1 MGAQQTGPVM
11 DDLISEFLTETAE
24 SLDVIDA
31 ELVRFENNPDDR
43 AILDNIFRLLH
54 TVKGTCGFLGLPR
67 LEAVAHAGETLLGKF
82 RDGELEVSPP
92 MVTLVL
98 ESIDQ
103 IKVLLDTLE
112 QTGAEAEGDDA
123 DLIKRLEDAAMGK
136 GVAAAPAETAE
147 PETPENWDSD
157 LGRELRPGEVSLADL
172 EAAFHETEVEGAEDA
187 VAEEPQ
193 EHLGVGD
200 FDPELGR
207 ELRPGEVSAAELEAA
222 FASAEADP
230 GMDASAPGM
239 DASAPGEEASAAG
252 DSPDIITADM
262 SKEEALQTAVAE
274 LSGGDAGGMGGEG
287 GPRVQ
292 QTVRVGVDVLE
303 ALMTTVSELVL
314 TRNQL
319 MQTVRNIEDDE
330 IKGPLQRLSAVTGEL
345 QDGVMKTRMQPIGDA
360 WRKLPRI
367 IHDVSTDL
375 GKKIE
380 LVMDGNETELDRQVL
395 ELIKD
400 PLTHM
405 VRNSADH
412 GLETPENRV
421 KAGKPEKGTIKL
433 SAYHE
438 GGHIIISIAD
448 DGQGLN
454 TAKIGEKALEKGLT
468 THEELARMTEAHVH
482 RFIFAAGF
490 STAAKVTN
498 LSGRGVGM
506 DVVRTN
512 IEQIGGV
519 VDVASKAGQGTH
531 FTIKIPLTLAIVSAL
546 IVGCDEQ
553 RFAIPQLSVRELV
566 RVGAG
571 SEHTVESLNGARV
584 MRLRDRL
591 MPLVD
596 LHEVLQ
602 VGSSTIDNDTDAGF
616 VVVLDAG
623 GRNVGVIVDNVLDT
637 EEIVVKP
644 LSDSLRGVAA
654 YSGATILGDGSVIM
668 ILDPNGLAGEIVSAM
683 DEDSHEMAA
692 ATVSD
697 MQQTQRLLLVR
708 AGGEEPK
715 AVPLA
720 LVTRLEEFDPDK
732 IEIANDQAVVQY
744 RGRLMPIVPL
754 GSGIQTVEGQRQ
766 PVLVFSEDHTAI
778 GLAVDEIVDVVE
790 ERVDLQMRAENP
802 GVVGSAIIK
811 GKATDVVDIA
821 WHLEQARTGSVQRKT
836 TTTRRRVLLVDADA
850 FARRMVAPL
859 LAAAGYDV
867 TPTGGMHEVRAIAD
881 TGEQFDA
888 LVGDPA
894 ALERIRGEG
903 FWVNA
908 PALAVTDWPED
919 SSAEGLTA
927 VLPRSDR
934 GALIAAL
941 DEVAQEEKVA

>member
-1 MGAQQTGPVM
+1 M

-31 ELVRFENNPDDR
+31 ELVRFENNPEDR

-82 RDGELEVSPP
+82 RDGELKVSPP

-98 ESIDQ
+98 QAIDQ
-103 IKVLLDTLE
+103 IKLLLE
-112 QTGAEAEGDDA
+112 SLEATGAEPAGEDSE
-123 DLIKRLEDAAMGK
+123 LIASLEDAAMGNLDE
-136 GVAAAPAETAE
+136 AAAEQPAEPA
-147 PETPENWDSD
+147 TPENWDAD

-172 EAAFHETEVEGAEDA
+172 EAAFNSADVDPAMDPGAGA
-187 VAEEPQ
+187 AAAPAEEVQ
-193 EHLGVGD
+193 HLGVGD

-222 FASAEADP
+222 FNSVEPEPAF
-230 GMDASAPGM
+230 APP
-239 DASAPGEEASAAG
+239 APS
-252 DSPDIITADM
+252 SLITADM
-262 SKEEALQTAVAE
+262 SKEEALHTAMAE
-274 LSGGDAGGMGGEG
+274 LKGGDDHGFGEG

-292 QTVRVGVDVLE
+292 QTVRVTVDVLE

-319 MQTVRNIEDDE
+319 MQTVRGMEDE
-330 IKGPLQRLSAVTGEL
+330 ELKGPLQRLSAVTGEL

-367 IHDVSTDL
+367 IRDVSTDL

-380 LVMDGNETELDRQVL
+380 LVMEGQDTELDRQVL

-412 GLETPENRV
+412 GLETPAERV
-421 KAGKPEKGTIKL
+421 AAGKPEKGRIKL
-433 SAYHE
+433 AAYHE
-438 GGHIIISIAD
+438 GGHIIISISD
-448 DGQGLN
+448 DGKGLD
-454 TAKIGEKALEKGLT
+454 TQRIGEKALEKGLT
-468 THEELARMTEAHVH
+468 THEELERMTDAQIH
-482 RFIFAAGF
+482 RFIFAPGF

-519 VDVASKAGQGTH
+519 IDVSSGAGRGSH
-531 FTIKIPLTLAIVSAL
+531 FSIKIPLTLAIVSAL

-553 RFAIPQLSVRELV
+553 RFAIPQLAVRELV

-571 SEHTVESLNGARV
+571 SEHTVEKLHGARV

-591 MPLVD
+591 MPIVD
-596 LHEVLQ
+596 LHDVLG
-602 VGSSTIDNDTDAGF
+602 VGQAFDGGEEESAF

-623 GRNVGVIVDNVLDT
+623 GRNVGLVVDNVLDT

-644 LSDSLRGVAA
+644 LSDALRNVSA

-668 ILDPNGLAGEIVSAM
+668 ILDPNGMAGEIVSAM
-683 DEDSHEMAA
+683 EDDANYDLST
-692 ATVSD
+692 ATVTELA
-697 MQQTQRLLLVR
+697 QQGQRLLLVR
-708 AGGEEPK
+708 AGGSEPK

-720 LVTRLEEFDPDK
+720 LVTRLEEFDPAT
-732 IEIANDQAVVQY
+732 IETTNGRQVVQY

-754 GSGIQTVEGQRQ
+754 GSEIRCAEGQRQ
-766 PVLVFSEDHTAI
+766 PVLVFAENHTAI
-778 GLAVDEIVDVVE
+778 GLAVDQIVDVVE
-790 ERVDLQMRAENP
+790 ERVDMQMSSDKQ
-802 GVVGSAIIK
+802 GVIGSAIIK

-821 WHLEQARTGSVQRKT
+821 WYLDQSRAGEIQRRTSSR
-836 TTTRRRVLLVDADA
+836 RRRVLLVDADA
-850 FARRMVAPL
+850 FARRMIAPL

-867 TPTGGMHEVRAIAD
+867 TPTGGMHEVQAIAEA
-881 TGEQFDA
+881 GEKFDA

-894 ALERIRGEG
+894 ALDRIRKEG
-903 FWVNA
+903 LWA
-908 PALAVTDWPED
+908 DLPALAVTDWPD
-919 SSAEGLTA
+919 DTPAEGLTV

-941 DEVAQEEKVA
+941 DEVSQEEKVA

>member
-1 MGAQQTGPVM
+1 M

-24 SLDVIDA
+24 SLDVIDS
-31 ELVRFENNPDDR
+31 ELVRFENNPEDR

-82 RDGELEVSPP
+82 RDGELQVSPP

-103 IKVLLDTLE
+103 IKVLLESLE
-112 QTGAEAEGDDA
+112 ATGSEPAGDDA
-123 DLIKRLEDAAMGK
+123 ALITRLENAAMGK
-136 GVAAAPAETAE
+136 LADAGEASAPAE
-147 PETPENWDSD
+147 PEVPDDYDQD

-172 EAAFHETEVEGAEDA
+172 EAAFQDTESDVPVDNPAEA
-187 VAEEPQ
+187 VAAGNE
-193 EHLGVGD
+193 EHLKTGD
-200 FDPELGR
+200 FDPDLGR

-222 FASAEADP
+222 FAAAEPDP
-230 GMDASAPGM
+230 GM
-239 DASAPGEEASAAG
+239 EAG
-252 DSPDIITADM
+252 TADLITKDM
-262 SKEEALQTAVAE
+262 STEEALATAMAE
-274 LSGGDAGGMGGEG
+274 LKGGGEVAAGEG

-319 MQTVRNIEDDE
+319 MQTVRGLEDDDL
-330 IKGPLQRLSAVTGEL
+330 KGPLQRLSAVTGEL
-345 QDGVMKTRMQPIGDA
+345 QDGVMKTRMQPIGDS

-367 IHDVSTDL
+367 IRDVSTEL

-380 LVMDGNETELDRQVL
+380 LVMEGQDTELDRQVL

-412 GLETPENRV
+412 GLEMPEDRV
-421 KAGKPEKGTIKL
+421 KEGKSEKGTIKL

-438 GGHIIISIAD
+438 GGHIIIAIAD
-448 DGQGLN
+448 DGKGLD
-454 TAKIGEKALEKGLT
+454 TKRIGDKALEKGLT
-468 THEELARMTEAHVH
+468 THEELSQMTEAQIH
-482 RFIFAAGF
+482 RFIFAPGF

-519 VDVASKAGQGTH
+519 VDVSSATGKGSN

-546 IVGCDEQ
+546 IVGCKEQ
-553 RFAIPQLSVRELV
+553 RFAIPQLAVRELV
-566 RVGAG
+566 RVGMG
-571 SEHTVESLNGARV
+571 SDHTVEKLNGASV

-591 MPLVD
+591 MPIVD
-596 LHEVLQ
+596 LQGVLGLDSGEVAE
-602 VGSSTIDNDTDAGF
+602 GEAGF

-623 GRNVGVIVDNVLDT
+623 GRNVGVVVDNVLDT

-644 LSDSLRGVAA
+644 LSESLRGVSA

-668 ILDPNGLAGEIVSAM
+668 ILDPNGLAGDVVSAM
-683 DEDSHEMAA
+683 EEESSAEAL
-692 ATVSD
+692 ATANSD
-697 MQQTQRLLLVR
+697 MVQTQRLLLVR

-715 AVPLA
+715 AVPLS
-720 LVTRLEEFDPDK
+720 LVTRLEEFDPET
-732 IEIANDQAVVQY
+732 IEHTNGHNVVQY

-754 GSGIQTVEGQRQ
+754 GDQIQCTEGQRQ
-766 PVLVFSEDHTAI
+766 PVLVFAENHTSI

-790 ERVDLQMRAENP
+790 ERVDMQMGSERE
-802 GVVGSAIIK
+802 GVIGSGIIK

-821 WHLEQARTGSVQRKT
+821 WYLDQSRAGDIQRRTSKR
-836 TTTRRRVLLVDADA
+836 RRRVLLVDADA
-850 FARRMVAPL
+850 FARRMIAPL

-867 TPTGGMHEVRAIAD
+867 TPTGGMHEVHSIA
-881 TGEQFDA
+881 EAEEHFDV

-894 ALERIRGEG
+894 ALARIQAAGM
-903 FWVNA
+903 WSDLPTV
-908 PALAVTDWPED
+908 AVTDWPED
-919 SSAEGLTA
+919 GSGEGLTA

-934 GALIAAL
+934 SALIATL
-941 DEVAQEEKVA
+941 DQVSHQENAA

>member
-1 MGAQQTGPVM
+1 M
-11 DDLISEFLTETAE
+11 DDLISEFLTETGE

-31 ELVRFENNPDDR
+31 ELVRFENNPEDR

-82 RDGELEVSPP
+82 RDGDLAVSPP

-103 IKVLLDTLE
+103 IKVILRNIE
-112 QTGAEAEGDDA
+112 ETGNEPAGEDGE
-123 DLIKRLEDAAMGK
+123 LIGRLEDASQGRVVEA
-136 GVAAAPAETAE
+136 VEPAAPVEAV
-147 PETPENWDSD
+147 PEGWDAD

-172 EAAFHETEVEGAEDA
+172 EAAFLNTDAEVD
-187 VAEEPQ
+187 VPQLAEEPAP

-207 ELRPGEVSAAELEAA
+207 ELRPGEVSVAELEAA
-222 FASAEADP
+222 FNSAEPEA
-230 GMDASAPGM
+230 GMAP
-239 DASAPGEEASAAG
+239 AT
-252 DSPDIITADM
+252 ITPDM
-262 SKEEALQTAVAE
+262 STTEALQTAVAE
-274 LSGGDAGGMGGEG
+274 LKGADDHILGGDGA
-287 GPRVQ
+287 PRMQ
-292 QTVRVGVDVLE
+292 QTVRVGVDVLD

-319 MQTVRNIEDDE
+319 MQTIRGLEDEDL
-330 IKGPLQRLSAVTGEL
+330 KVPLQRLSAVTGEL

-367 IHDVSTDL
+367 IRDVSTDL

-380 LVMDGNETELDRQVL
+380 LVMDGSDTELDRQVL

-412 GLETPENRV
+412 GLEMPADRI
-421 KAGKPEKGTIKL
+421 KAGKSEKGTITLK
-433 SAYHE
+433 AFHE

-448 DGQGLN
+448 DGMGLN
-454 TAKIGEKALEKGLT
+454 TARIGEKALEKGLT
-468 THEELARMTEAHVH
+468 THEELAAMTEQQIH
-482 RFIFAAGF
+482 RFIFAPGF

-506 DVVRTN
+506 DVVRNN

-519 VDVASKAGQGTH
+519 VDVTSTTGKGSH
-531 FTIKIPLTLAIVSAL
+531 FKIKIPLTLAIVSAL
-546 IVGCDEQ
+546 IIGSHKQ
-553 RFAIPQLSVRELV
+553 RFAIPQLAVRELV

-571 SEHTVESLNGARV
+571 SEHAIESLSGARV

-596 LHEVLQ
+596 LQEVLGVSQ
-602 VGSSTIDNDTDAGF
+602 AAGDAKAEGKVDTGF

-623 GRNVGVIVDNVLDT
+623 GRNVGLIVDNVLDT

-644 LSDSLRGVAA
+644 LSDSLRSVGA
-654 YSGATILGDGSVIM
+654 YSGATILGDGTVIM
-668 ILDPNGLAGEIVSAM
+668 ILDPNGLAGEIVSSM
-683 DEDSHEMAA
+683 EDEAHYDASAA
-692 ATVSD
+692 AAAET
-697 MQQTQRLLLVR
+697 QNTQRLLLVR
-708 AGGEEPK
+708 AGGAEPK

-720 LVTRLEEFDPDK
+720 LVTRLEEFQPDA
-732 IEIANDQAVVQY
+732 IETTNGRLVVQY

-754 GSGIQTVEGQRQ
+754 GGQIGGTQGQRQ
-766 PVLVFSEDHTAI
+766 PVLVFSEGHGAI
-778 GLAVDEIVDVVE
+778 GLAVDQIVDVVE
-790 ERVDLQMRAENP
+790 ERVDLQMRSDKP
-802 GVVGSAIIK
+802 GIIGSAIIK

-821 WHLEQARTGSVQRKT
+821 WHLEQAQAGNIQRRSSKR
-836 TTTRRRVLLVDADA
+836 RRRVLLVDADA
-850 FARRMVAPL
+850 FARRMIAPL

-867 TPTGGMHEVRAIAD
+867 TPTGGMHEVLAIAEA
-881 TGEQFDA
+881 GEQFDA

-894 ALERIRGEG
+894 ALEKIRAQGM
-903 FWVNA
+903 WANL

-919 SSAEGLTA
+919 TNAEGLTM

-941 DEVAQEEKVA
+941 DEASHEEKVA

>member
-1 MGAQQTGPVM
+1 M
-11 DDLISEFLTETAE
+11 DDLISEFLTETGE

-31 ELVRFENNPDDR
+31 ELVRFENNPEDR

-82 RDGELEVSPP
+82 RDGELSVTPP

-98 ESIDQ
+98 QSIDQ
-103 IKVLLDTLE
+103 IKVVLE
-112 QTGAEAEGDDA
+112 ALEATGAEPPGNDAE
-123 DLIKRLEDAAMGK
+123 LIKSLEDASMGK
-136 GVAAAPAETAE
+136 LVEAAPAET
-147 PETPENWDSD
+147 PEQPDGWDRD

-172 EAAFHETEVEGAEDA
+172 EAAFNSTETDGAEEA
-187 VAEEPQ
+187 AEPVEQ
-193 EHLGVGD
+193 LGIGD
-200 FDPELGR
+200 FDPDLGR
-207 ELRPGEVSAAELEAA
+207 ELRPGEVSAAALEEA
-222 FASAEADP
+222 FASAEADADV
-230 GMDASAPGM
+230 GAIASAGGG
-239 DASAPGEEASAAG
+239 A
-252 DSPDIITADM
+252 PDIIRPDM
-262 SKEEALQTAVAE
+262 STEEALQTAVAE
-274 LSGGDAGGMGGEG
+274 LKSGDDSGAPADGAL
-287 GPRVQ
+287 RVIP
-292 QTVRVGVDVLE
+292 TVRVGVDVLE

-319 MQTVRNIEDDE
+319 MQTMRGVEDE
-330 IKGPLQRLSAVTGEL
+330 ELKGPLQRLSAVTGEL

-367 IHDVSTDL
+367 IRDVSTDL

-380 LVMDGNETELDRQVL
+380 LVMEGNETELDRQVL

-412 GLETPENRV
+412 GLEVPADRI
-421 KAGKPEKGTIKL
+421 KAGKPEKGIIKL
-433 SAYHE
+433 SAFHE
-438 GGHIIISIAD
+438 GGHIIIAISD
-448 DGQGLN
+448 DGAGLN
-454 TAKIGEKALEKGLT
+454 TEKIGEKVLEKGLT
-468 THEELARMTEAHVH
+468 THEELAQMTDGQIH

-519 VDVASKAGQGTH
+519 VDVSSTRGRGTA

-546 IVGCDEQ
+546 IVGCEDQ
-553 RFAIPQLSVRELV
+553 RFAIPQLAVRELV

-571 SEHTVESLNGARV
+571 SDHAIESLNGARV

-596 LHEVLQ
+596 LGEVLG
-602 VGSSTIDNDTDAGF
+602 VNDTDDSDDSGF

-644 LSDSLRGVAA
+644 LSESLRNVAA

-683 DEDSHEMAA
+683 DDEDVSEGVAA
-692 ATVSD
+692 AVSE
-697 MQQTQRLLLVR
+697 MQQQVQRLLLVR

-720 LVTRLEEFDPDK
+720 LVTRLEEFDPTT
-732 IEIANDQAVVQY
+732 IENTNGRQVVQY
-744 RGRLMPIVPL
+744 RGRLMPLVPL
-754 GSGIQTVEGQRQ
+754 GHEISCAEGQRQ
-766 PVLVFSEDHTAI
+766 PVMVFAEDHTAI
-778 GLAVDEIVDVVE
+778 GLAVDRIVDVVE
-790 ERVDLQMRAENP
+790 E
-802 GVVGSAIIK
+802 
-811 GKATDVVDIA
+811 
-821 WHLEQARTGSVQRKT
+821 
-836 TTTRRRVLLVDADA
+836 
-850 FARRMVAPL
+850 
-859 LAAAGYDV
+859 
-867 TPTGGMHEVRAIAD
+867 
-881 TGEQFDA
+881 
-888 LVGDPA
+888 
-894 ALERIRGEG
+894 
-903 FWVNA
+903 
-908 PALAVTDWPED
+908 
-919 SSAEGLTA
+919 
-927 VLPRSDR
+927 
-934 GALIAAL
+934 
-941 DEVAQEEKVA
+941 

>member
-1 MGAQQTGPVM
+1 M

-31 ELVRFENNPDDR
+31 ELVRFENNPEDR

-82 RDGELEVSPP
+82 RDGELAVSPP

-98 ESIDQ
+98 EAIDQ
-103 IKVLLDTLE
+103 IKVLLEALE
-112 QTGAEAEGDDA
+112 ETGAEPAGEDTA
-123 DLIKRLEDAAMGK
+123 LIAKLEDAAMGK
-136 GVAAAPAETAE
+136 LDDSAAETPAAEPAE
-147 PETPENWDSD
+147 PENPEGWDQD

-172 EAAFHETEVEGAEDA
+172 EAAFQNAEVDPANDPG
-187 VAEEPQ
+187 EPAAANADND
-193 EHLGVGD
+193 EFLGVGD

-222 FASAEADP
+222 FQNADVDP
-230 GMDASAPGM
+230 GSAPAEP
-239 DASAPGEEASAAG
+239 ASL
-252 DSPDIITADM
+252 ITEDM
-262 SKEEALQTAVAE
+262 SQEEALQTAMAE
-274 LSGGDAGGMGGEG
+274 LKGGDHAAGEG

-292 QTVRVGVDVLE
+292 QTVRVTVDVLE
-303 ALMTTVSELVL
+303 GLMTTVSELVL

-319 MQTVRNIEDDE
+319 IQTIRGMEDE
-330 IKGPLQRLSAVTGEL
+330 ELKGPLQRLSAVTGEL

-367 IHDVSTDL
+367 IRDVSTDL

-380 LVMDGNETELDRQVL
+380 LVMEGQDTELDRQVL

-412 GLETPENRV
+412 GLETPEERA

-438 GGHIIISIAD
+438 GGHIIIAIAD
-448 DGQGLN
+448 DGKGLD
-454 TAKIGEKALEKGLT
+454 TTRIGEKALEKGLT
-468 THEELARMTEAHVH
+468 THEELERMTEAQIH

-519 VDVASKAGQGTH
+519 VDVASTAGRGSH
-531 FTIKIPLTLAIVSAL
+531 FSIKIPLTLAIVSAL
-546 IVGCDEQ
+546 IVGCDEE
-553 RFAIPQLSVRELV
+553 RFAIPQLAVRELV

-571 SEHTVESLNGARV
+571 SEHTVEKLHGARV

-591 MPLVD
+591 MPIVD
-596 LHEVLQ
+596 LHDVLG
-602 VGSSTIDNDTDAGF
+602 VGEAHGGAGDDEAAF

-623 GRNVGVIVDNVLDT
+623 GRNVGLVVDNVLDT

-644 LSDSLRGVAA
+644 LSDSLRNVSA

-683 DEDSHEMAA
+683 EEDAA
-692 ATVSD
+692 YD
-697 MQQTQRLLLVR
+697 MSSASVTEIDQQTQRLLLVR

-720 LVTRLEEFDPDK
+720 LVTRLEEFDPDT
-732 IEIANDQAVVQY
+732 IEATNDRQVVQY

-754 GSGIQTVEGQRQ
+754 GSQINCTEGQRL
-766 PVLVFSEDHTAI
+766 PVLVFAENHTAI
-778 GLAVDEIVDVVE
+778 GLAVDQIVDVVE
-790 ERVDLQMRAENP
+790 ERVDMQMSSDKQ
-802 GVVGSAIIK
+802 GVIGSAIIK

-821 WHLEQARTGSVQRKT
+821 WYLDQSRAADIQRRSAS
-836 TTTRRRVLLVDADA
+836 RRRKVLLVDADA
-850 FARRMVAPL
+850 FARRMIAPL

-867 TPTGGMHEVRAIAD
+867 TPAGGMHEIKTIAEA
-881 TGEQFDA
+881 GEVFDA
-888 LVGDPA
+888 LVGDPG
-894 ALERIRGEG
+894 ALDRIRKDGL
-903 FWVNA
+903 WSDL
-908 PALAVTDWPED
+908 PALAVTDWPD
-919 SSAEGLTA
+919 DTPADGLTV

-941 DEVAQEEKVA
+941 DEVSQEEKVA

>member
-1 MGAQQTGPVM
+1 M
-11 DDLISEFLTETAE
+11 DDLISEFLTETGE
-24 SLDVIDA
+24 SLDVIDS
-31 ELVRFENNPDDR
+31 ELVRFENNPEDR

-54 TVKGTCGFLGLPR
+54 TIKGTCGFLGLPR

-82 RDGELEVSPP
+82 RDGELSVSPP

-98 ESIDQ
+98 QAIDQ
-103 IKVLLDTLE
+103 IKVVLE
-112 QTGAEAEGDDA
+112 SLEHSGVEPAGDDA
-123 DLIKRLEDAAMGK
+123 ELIGRLEDAAMGRLPEQ
-136 GVAAAPAETAE
+136 VAEEAPKV
-147 PETPENWDSD
+147 PDNWDAD

-172 EAAFHETEVEGAEDA
+172 EAAFHSAVPEVE
-187 VAEEPQ
+187 VAPTVAPVAPAAAPN
-193 EHLGVGD
+193 LISKD
-200 FDPELGR
+200 MSR
-207 ELRPGEVSAAELEAA
+207 EKALATAMAELKG
-222 FASAEADP
+222 ADDHV
-230 GMDASAPGM
+230 M
-239 DASAPGEEASAAG
+239 
-252 DSPDIITADM
+252 
-262 SKEEALQTAVAE
+262 
-274 LSGGDAGGMGGEG
+274 GEG
-287 GPRVQ
+287 GVKVQ

-319 MQTVRNIEDDE
+319 MQTIRGLEDDDL
-330 IKGPLQRLSAVTGEL
+330 KGPLQRLSAVTGEL

-367 IHDVSTDL
+367 IRDVSTDL

-380 LVMDGNETELDRQVL
+380 LQMDGNDTELDRQVL

-412 GLETPENRV
+412 GLELPADRV
-421 KAGKPEKGTIKL
+421 KAGKSEKGTIKL

-438 GGHIIISIAD
+438 GGHIIIAISD
-448 DGQGLN
+448 DGMGLN
-454 TAKIGEKALEKGLT
+454 TKRIGEKALEKGLT
-468 THEELARMTEAHVH
+468 THDELERMTEQQIH
-482 RFIFAAGF
+482 RFIFAPGF
-490 STAAKVTN
+490 STAEKVTN

-519 VDVASKAGQGTH
+519 IDVTSTAGKGSH
-531 FTIKIPLTLAIVSAL
+531 FSIKIPLTLAIVSAL

-553 RFAIPQLSVRELV
+553 RFAIPQLAVRELV

-571 SEHTVESLNGARV
+571 SDHTVENLNGARV

-596 LHEVLQ
+596 LHDVLG
-602 VGSSTIDNDTDAGF
+602 VGEAYSGNPDETGF

-623 GRNVGVIVDNVLDT
+623 GRNVGLVVDNVLDT

-644 LSDSLRGVAA
+644 LSDSLRGVHA

-668 ILDPNGLAGEIVSAM
+668 ILDPNGLAGEIVTAM
-683 DEDSHEMAA
+683 DEEASIEAGASKGTEMAN
-692 ATVSD
+692 
-697 MQQTQRLLLVR
+697 TQRLLLVR
-708 AGGEEPK
+708 AGGAEPK

-720 LVTRLEEFDPDK
+720 LVTRLEEFNQDA
-732 IEIANDQAVVQY
+732 IESTNGRLVVQY
-744 RGRLMPIVPL
+744 RGRLMPIVPI
-754 GSGIQTVEGQRQ
+754 GSEIRTAEGQRQ
-766 PVLVFSEDHTAI
+766 PVLVFAENHTSI

-790 ERVDLQMRAENP
+790 ERVDLQMSSDKP
-802 GVVGSAIIK
+802 GVIGSAIIK

-821 WHLEQARTGSVQRKT
+821 WYLDQSRAGNIQRRTSN
-836 TTTRRRVLLVDADA
+836 RRRRILLVDADA
-850 FARRMVAPL
+850 FARRMIAPL

-867 TPTGGMHEVRAIAD
+867 TPTGGMHEVYAIAEA
-881 TGEQFDA
+881 GEKFDA
-888 LVGDPA
+888 MVGDPS
-894 ALERIRGEG
+894 ALSRIRQEG
-903 FWVNA
+903 LWPNL
-908 PALAVTDWPED
+908 PTLAVTDWPED
-919 SSAEGLTA
+919 TQAEGLTA

-941 DEVAQEEKVA
+941 DSVSQEEKVA

>member
-1 MGAQQTGPVM
+1 M
-11 DDLISEFLTETAE
+11 DDLISEFLTETGE

-31 ELVRFENNPDDR
+31 ELVRFENNPEDR

-82 RDGELEVSPP
+82 RDGDLAVTPP

-98 ESIDQ
+98 QSIDQ
-103 IKVLLDTLE
+103 IKLILRNIE
-112 QTGAEAEGDDA
+112 ETGHEPAGEDKE
-123 DLIKRLEDAAMGK
+123 LIGRLEDASQGRT
-136 GVAAAPAETAE
+136 AAPVAPAAPVEIV
-147 PETPENWDSD
+147 PEGWDAD

-172 EAAFHETEVEGAEDA
+172 EAAFRDTPTEGVDA
-187 VAEEPQ
+187 GPPEVAPV
-193 EHLGVGD
+193 EHLEPGD

-207 ELRPGEVSAAELEAA
+207 ELRPGEVSVAELEAA
-222 FASAEADP
+222 FNAAEPEPGMAPSAPVGIITPDMSQAEA
-230 GMDASAPGM
+230 
-239 DASAPGEEASAAG
+239 
-252 DSPDIITADM
+252 
-262 SKEEALQTAVAE
+262 LHTAVAE
-274 LSGGDAGGMGGEG
+274 LKGSGDDHPAAGDG
-287 GPRVQ
+287 GPRMQ
-292 QTVRVGVDVLE
+292 QTVRVGVEVLD

-319 MQTVRNIEDDE
+319 MQTIRGLEDEDL
-330 IKGPLQRLSAVTGEL
+330 KVPLQRLSAVTGEL

-367 IHDVSTDL
+367 IRDVSTEL

-380 LVMDGNETELDRQVL
+380 LVMDGSDTELDRQVL

-412 GLETPENRV
+412 GLEMPADRIA
-421 KAGKPEKGTIKL
+421 AGKPEKGVIKL
-433 SAYHE
+433 KAFHE

-448 DGQGLN
+448 DGMGLN
-454 TAKIGEKALEKGLT
+454 TARISEKALDKGLAT
-468 THEELARMTEAHVH
+468 REELAQMTDAQIH
-482 RFIFAAGF
+482 RYIFAPGF
-490 STAAKVTN
+490 STASKVTN

-506 DVVRTN
+506 DVVRNN

-519 VDVASKAGQGTH
+519 VDVTSTAGKGSH
-531 FTIKIPLTLAIVSAL
+531 FKIKIPLTLAIVSAL
-546 IVGCDEQ
+546 IIGSHNQ
-553 RFAIPQLSVRELV
+553 RFAIPQLAVRELV

-571 SEHTVESLNGARV
+571 SDHTVESLSGARV

-596 LHEVLQ
+596 LQEVLGVSQ
-602 VGSSTIDNDTDAGF
+602 RGDAGKVDTGF

-623 GRNVGVIVDNVLDT
+623 GRNVGLIVDNVLDT

-644 LSDSLRGVAA
+644 LSDSLRGVDA
-654 YSGATILGDGSVIM
+654 YSGATILGDGTVIM
-668 ILDPNGLAGEIVSAM
+668 ILDPNGLAGEIVSSM
-683 DEDSHEMAA
+683 EDEARFDTGAA
-692 ATVSD
+692 AAAE
-697 MQQTQRLLLVR
+697 MQHTQRLLLVR
-708 AGGEEPK
+708 AGGTEPK

-720 LVTRLEEFDPDK
+720 LVTRLEEFQPDA
-732 IEIANDQAVVQY
+732 IETTNGRLVVQY

-754 GSGIQTVEGQRQ
+754 GGQIGSQQGLRQ
-766 PVLVFSEDHTAI
+766 PVLVFSEGHGAI
-778 GLAVDEIVDVVE
+778 GLAVDQIVDVVE
-790 ERVDLQMRAENP
+790 ERVDLQMRSDKP
-802 GVVGSAIIK
+802 GIIGSAIIK

-821 WHLEQARTGSVQRKT
+821 WHLEQAQAGNIQRRTSKR
-836 TTTRRRVLLVDADA
+836 RRRVLLVDADA
-850 FARRMVAPL
+850 FARRMIAPL

-867 TPTGGMHEVRAIAD
+867 TPTGGMHEVQAIAEA
-881 TGEQFDA
+881 GEQFDA

-894 ALERIRGEG
+894 ALEKIRAQGL
-903 FWVNA
+903 WA
-908 PALAVTDWPED
+908 HLPALAVTDWPED
-919 SSAEGLTA
+919 TQAEGLTM

-941 DEVAQEEKVA
+941 DEASHEEKVA

>member
-1 MGAQQTGPVM
+1 M
-11 DDLISEFLTETAE
+11 DDLISEFLTETGE
-24 SLDVIDA
+24 SLDVIDS
-31 ELVRFENNPDDR
+31 ELVRFENNPEDR

-54 TVKGTCGFLGLPR
+54 TIKGTCGFLGLPR

-82 RDGELEVSPP
+82 RDGELSVSPP

-98 ESIDQ
+98 QAIDQ
-103 IKVLLDTLE
+103 IKVVLE
-112 QTGAEAEGDDA
+112 SLENSGVEPAGDDA
-123 DLIKRLEDAAMGK
+123 ELIGRLEDAAMGRLPEQ
-136 GVAAAPAETAE
+136 AAEE
-147 PETPENWDSD
+147 VQQEPENWDAD

-172 EAAFHETEVEGAEDA
+172 EAAFNSAAPEVDVPAVPTAE
-187 VAEEPQ
+187 VAPAEAAPVEAAPV

-200 FDPELGR
+200 FDPDLGR

-222 FASAEADP
+222 FASAEP
-230 GMDASAPGM
+230 EVSVAP
-239 DASAPGEEASAAG
+239 
-252 DSPDIITADM
+252 TAELISKDM
-262 SKEEALQTAVAE
+262 SREEALQTAMAE
-274 LSGGDAGGMGGEG
+274 LKGSDEHVMGEG
-287 GPRVQ
+287 GVKVMA
-292 QTVRVGVDVLE
+292 TVRVGVDVLE

-319 MQTVRNIEDDE
+319 MQTVRGLEDDDL
-330 IKGPLQRLSAVTGEL
+330 KGPLQRLSAVTGEL

-367 IHDVSTDL
+367 IRDVSTDL

-380 LVMDGNETELDRQVL
+380 LVMDGNDTELDRQVL

-412 GLETPENRV
+412 GLEMPADRV
-421 KAGKPEKGTIKL
+421 KAGKSEKGTIKL

-438 GGHIIISIAD
+438 GGHIIIAISD
-448 DGQGLN
+448 DGMGLN
-454 TAKIGEKALEKGLT
+454 TKRIGEKALEKGLT
-468 THEELARMTEAHVH
+468 THEELERMTDQQIH
-482 RFIFAAGF
+482 RFIFAPGF
-490 STAAKVTN
+490 STAEKVTN

-519 VDVASKAGQGTH
+519 IDVTSTAGKGSN
-531 FTIKIPLTLAIVSAL
+531 FSIKIPLTLAIVSAL
-546 IVGCDEQ
+546 IIGCDEQ
-553 RFAIPQLSVRELV
+553 RFAIPQLAVRELV

-571 SEHTVESLNGARV
+571 SDHTVENLNGARV

-596 LHEVLQ
+596 LHDVLG
-602 VGSSTIDNDTDAGF
+602 VGEAYNGASDETGF

-623 GRNVGVIVDNVLDT
+623 GRNVGLVVDNVLDT

-644 LSDSLRGVAA
+644 LSDSLRGVHA

-668 ILDPNGLAGEIVSAM
+668 ILDPNGLAGEIVTAM
-683 DEDSHEMAA
+683 DDEAAIDTGALKAAEMAN
-692 ATVSD
+692 
-697 MQQTQRLLLVR
+697 TQRLLLVR
-708 AGGEEPK
+708 AGGSEPK

-720 LVTRLEEFDPDK
+720 LVTRLEEFEPQA
-732 IEIANDQAVVQY
+732 IESTNGRLVVQY
-744 RGRLMPIVPL
+744 RGRLMPIVPI
-754 GSGIQTVEGQRQ
+754 GSEIRTIEGQRQ
-766 PVLVFSEDHTAI
+766 PVLVFAENHTSI

-790 ERVDLQMRAENP
+790 ERVDLQMSSDKP
-802 GVVGSAIIK
+802 GVIGSAIIK

-821 WHLEQARTGSVQRKT
+821 WYLDQSRAGNIQRRSSN
-836 TTTRRRVLLVDADA
+836 RRRRILLVDADA
-850 FARRMVAPL
+850 FARRMIAPL

-867 TPTGGMHEVRAIAD
+867 TPTGGMHEVHAIAEA
-881 TGEQFDA
+881 GEKFDA
-888 LVGDPA
+888 MVGDPS
-894 ALERIRGEG
+894 ALSRIRQEG
-903 FWVNA
+903 LWPNL
-908 PALAVTDWPED
+908 PTLAVTDWPED
-919 SSAEGLTA
+919 TQAEGLTA

-941 DEVAQEEKVA
+941 DSVSQEEKVA

>member
-1 MGAQQTGPVM
+1 M

-31 ELVRFENNPDDR
+31 ELVRFENNPEDR

-54 TVKGTCGFLGLPR
+54 TIKGTCGFLGLPR

-82 RDGELEVSPP
+82 RDGELAVSPP

-98 ESIDQ
+98 EAIDQ
-103 IKVLLDTLE
+103 IKVLLESLE
-112 QTGAEAEGDDA
+112 ETGAEPAGEDST
-123 DLIKRLEDAAMGK
+123 LIAKLEDAAMGK
-136 GVAAAPAETAE
+136 LEGAAQPDAPQK
-147 PETPENWDSD
+147 PENWDED

-172 EAAFHETEVEGAEDA
+172 EAAFQGADIDPANDPGDA
-187 VAEEPQ
+187 APAESAPVQ
-193 EHLGVGD
+193 HLGVGD

-222 FASAEADP
+222 FMNADVEPGNAPEAP
-230 GMDASAPGM
+230 KAF
-239 DASAPGEEASAAG
+239 
-252 DSPDIITADM
+252 ITDDM
-262 SKEEALQTAVAE
+262 SHEEALQSAMAE
-274 LSGGDAGGMGGEG
+274 LKGVDHGVGGEG

-292 QTVRVGVDVLE
+292 QTVRVTVDVLE
-303 ALMTTVSELVL
+303 GLMTTVSELVL

-319 MQTVRNIEDDE
+319 MQTIRGMEDE
-330 IKGPLQRLSAVTGEL
+330 ELKGPLQRLSAVTGEL
-345 QDGVMKTRMQPIGDA
+345 QDGVMKTRMQPIGNA
-360 WRKLPRI
+360 WAKLPRI
-367 IHDVSTDL
+367 VRDL
-375 GKKIE
+375 AHELDKKID
-380 LVMDGNETELDRQVL
+380 LVMKGAETELDRQVL

-412 GLETPENRV
+412 GLEMPADRV
-421 KAGKPEKGTIKL
+421 KAGKPEKGRIKL

-438 GGHIIISIAD
+438 GGHIIISISD
-448 DGQGLN
+448 DGKGLD
-454 TAKIGEKALEKGLT
+454 TKRIGEKALEKGLT
-468 THEELARMTEAHVH
+468 THDELERMTEAQIH
-482 RFIFAAGF
+482 RFIFAPGF

-519 VDVASKAGQGTH
+519 VDVTSTAGRGSH
-531 FTIKIPLTLAIVSAL
+531 FSIKIPLTLAIVSAL

-553 RFAIPQLSVRELV
+553 RFAIPQLAVRELV

-571 SEHTVESLNGARV
+571 SEHTVEKLHGARV

-591 MPLVD
+591 MPIVD
-596 LHEVLQ
+596 LHDVLG
-602 VGSSTIDNDTDAGF
+602 VGEAYSGGEDEAAF

-623 GRNVGVIVDNVLDT
+623 GRNVGLVVDNVLDT

-644 LSDSLRGVAA
+644 LSESLRNVSA

-683 DEDSHEMAA
+683 EEEAVNDMASA
-692 ATVSD
+692 SVTELA
-697 MQQTQRLLLVR
+697 QQTQRLLLVR
-708 AGGEEPK
+708 AGGTEPK

-720 LVTRLEEFDPDK
+720 LVTRLEEFQPDT
-732 IEIANDQAVVQY
+732 IETTNDRQVVQY

-754 GSGIQTVEGQRQ
+754 GSEIRCTEGQRL
-766 PVLVFSEDHTAI
+766 PVLVFAENHTAI
-778 GLAVDEIVDVVE
+778 GLAVDQIVDVVE
-790 ERVDLQMRAENP
+790 ERVDMQMSSDKQ
-802 GVVGSAIIK
+802 GVIGSAIIK

-821 WHLEQARTGSVQRKT
+821 WYLDQSRAGEIQRRSAS
-836 TTTRRRVLLVDADA
+836 RRRKVLLVDADA
-850 FARRMVAPL
+850 FARRMIAPL

-867 TPTGGMHEVRAIAD
+867 TPAGGMHEVKSIAEA
-881 TGEQFDA
+881 GEHFDA

-894 ALERIRGEG
+894 ALDRIRNEG
-903 FWVNA
+903 MWTNL

-919 SSAEGLTA
+919 TPADGLTV

-941 DEVAQEEKVA
+941 DEVSQEEKVA

>member
-1 MGAQQTGPVM
+1 M

-31 ELVRFENNPDDR
+31 ELVRFENNPEDR

-54 TVKGTCGFLGLPR
+54 TIKGTCGFLGLPR

-82 RDGELEVSPP
+82 RDGELAVSPP

-98 ESIDQ
+98 EAIDQ
-103 IKVLLDTLE
+103 IKVLLESLE
-112 QTGAEAEGDDA
+112 ETGAEPAGEDSA
-123 DLIKRLEDAAMGK
+123 LIAKLEDAAMGK
-136 GVAAAPAETAE
+136 LEGAAQPDAPQK
-147 PETPENWDSD
+147 PENWDED

-172 EAAFHETEVEGAEDA
+172 EAAFQGADVDPANDPGEAAPVESAP
-187 VAEEPQ
+187 VQ
-193 EHLGVGD
+193 HLGVGD

-222 FASAEADP
+222 FMNADVDP
-230 GMDASAPGM
+230 GNEPEAPK
-239 DASAPGEEASAAG
+239 AF
-252 DSPDIITADM
+252 ITDDM
-262 SKEEALQTAVAE
+262 SHEEALQSAMAE
-274 LSGGDAGGMGGEG
+274 LKGVDHASGGEG

-292 QTVRVGVDVLE
+292 QTVRVTVDVLE
-303 ALMTTVSELVL
+303 GLMTTVSELVL

-319 MQTVRNIEDDE
+319 MQTIRGMEDE
-330 IKGPLQRLSAVTGEL
+330 ELKGPLQRLSAVTGEL

-367 IHDVSTDL
+367 IRDVSTDL

-380 LVMDGNETELDRQVL
+380 LVMEGQDTELDRQVL

-412 GLETPENRV
+412 GLEMPADRV
-421 KAGKPEKGTIKL
+421 KAGKSEKGRIKL

-438 GGHIIISIAD
+438 GGHIIISISD
-448 DGQGLN
+448 DGKGLD
-454 TAKIGEKALEKGLT
+454 TKRIGEKALEKGLT
-468 THEELARMTEAHVH
+468 THDELERMNEAQIH
-482 RFIFAAGF
+482 RFIFAPGF

-519 VDVASKAGQGTH
+519 VDVASTAGRGSH
-531 FTIKIPLTLAIVSAL
+531 FSIKIPLTLAIVSAL

-553 RFAIPQLSVRELV
+553 RFAIPQLAVRELV

-571 SEHTVESLNGARV
+571 SEHTVEKLHGARV

-591 MPLVD
+591 MPIVD
-596 LHEVLQ
+596 LHDVLG
-602 VGSSTIDNDTDAGF
+602 VGEAYSGGEDEAAF

-623 GRNVGVIVDNVLDT
+623 GRNVGLVVDNVLDT

-644 LSDSLRGVAA
+644 LSESLRNVSA

-683 DEDSHEMAA
+683 EEEAVHDTASASVTELA
-692 ATVSD
+692 
-697 MQQTQRLLLVR
+697 QQTQRLLLVR
-708 AGGEEPK
+708 AGGTEPK

-720 LVTRLEEFDPDK
+720 LVTRLEEFDPET
-732 IEIANDQAVVQY
+732 IETTNDRQVVQY

-754 GSGIQTVEGQRQ
+754 GSEIRCTEGQRL
-766 PVLVFSEDHTAI
+766 PVLVFAENHTAI
-778 GLAVDEIVDVVE
+778 GLAVDQIVDVVE
-790 ERVDLQMRAENP
+790 ERVDMQMSSDKQ
-802 GVVGSAIIK
+802 GVIGSAIIK

-821 WHLEQARTGSVQRKT
+821 WYLDQSRAGDIQRRSAS
-836 TTTRRRVLLVDADA
+836 RRRKVLLVDADA
-850 FARRMVAPL
+850 FARRMIAPL

-867 TPTGGMHEVRAIAD
+867 TPAGGMHEVKSIAEA
-881 TGEQFDA
+881 GEHFDA

-894 ALERIRGEG
+894 ALDRIRNEG
-903 FWVNA
+903 MWTNL

-919 SSAEGLTA
+919 TPADGLTV

-941 DEVAQEEKVA
+941 DEVSQEEKVA

>member
-1 MGAQQTGPVM
+1 M

-24 SLDVIDA
+24 SLDVIDS
-31 ELVRFENNPDDR
+31 ELVRFENNPEDR

-82 RDGELEVSPP
+82 RDGELQVSPP

-103 IKVLLDTLE
+103 IKVLLESLE
-112 QTGAEAEGDDA
+112 ATGSEPAGDDA
-123 DLIKRLEDAAMGK
+123 ALITRLENAAMGK
-136 GVAAAPAETAE
+136 LADAGEASAPAE
-147 PETPENWDSD
+147 PEVPDDYDRD

-172 EAAFHETEVEGAEDA
+172 EAAFQDTESDVPVDNPAEA
-187 VAEEPQ
+187 VAAGNE
-193 EHLGVGD
+193 EHLKTGD
-200 FDPELGR
+200 FDPDLGR

-222 FASAEADP
+222 FAAAEPDP
-230 GMDASAPGM
+230 GMESG
-239 DASAPGEEASAAG
+239 
-252 DSPDIITADM
+252 TADLITKDM
-262 SKEEALQTAVAE
+262 STEEALATAMAE
-274 LSGGDAGGMGGEG
+274 LKGGGEVAAGEG

-319 MQTVRNIEDDE
+319 MQTVRGLEDDDL
-330 IKGPLQRLSAVTGEL
+330 KGPLQRLSAVTGEL
-345 QDGVMKTRMQPIGDA
+345 QDGVMKTRMQPIGDS

-367 IHDVSTDL
+367 IRDVSTDL

-380 LVMDGNETELDRQVL
+380 LVMEGQDTELDRQVL

-412 GLETPENRV
+412 GLEMPEERV
-421 KAGKPEKGTIKL
+421 KEGKSEKGTIKL

-438 GGHIIISIAD
+438 GGHIIIAIAD
-448 DGQGLN
+448 DGKGLD
-454 TAKIGEKALEKGLT
+454 TKRIGDKALEKGLT
-468 THEELARMTEAHVH
+468 THEELSQMTEAQIH
-482 RFIFAAGF
+482 RFIFAPGF

-519 VDVASKAGQGTH
+519 VDVSSATGKGSN

-546 IVGCDEQ
+546 IVGCQEQ
-553 RFAIPQLSVRELV
+553 RFAIPQLAVRELV
-566 RVGAG
+566 RVGMG
-571 SEHTVESLNGARV
+571 SDHTVEKLNGASV

-591 MPLVD
+591 MPIVD
-596 LHEVLQ
+596 LQGVLGLDSGEVAE
-602 VGSSTIDNDTDAGF
+602 GEAGF

-623 GRNVGVIVDNVLDT
+623 GRNVGVVVDNVLDT

-644 LSDSLRGVAA
+644 LSESLRGVSA

-668 ILDPNGLAGEIVSAM
+668 ILDPNGLAGDIVSAM
-683 DEDSHEMAA
+683 EEESSAEAL
-692 ATVSD
+692 ATANSD
-697 MQQTQRLLLVR
+697 MVQTQRLLLVR

-715 AVPLA
+715 AVPLS
-720 LVTRLEEFDPDK
+720 LVTRLEEFDPET
-732 IEIANDQAVVQY
+732 IEHTNGHNVVQY

-754 GSGIQTVEGQRQ
+754 GDQIQCTEGQRQ
-766 PVLVFSEDHTAI
+766 PVLVFAENHTSI

-790 ERVDLQMRAENP
+790 ERVDMQMGSERE
-802 GVVGSAIIK
+802 GVIGSGIIK

-821 WHLEQARTGSVQRKT
+821 WYLDQSRAGDIQRRTSKR
-836 TTTRRRVLLVDADA
+836 RRRVLLVDADA
-850 FARRMVAPL
+850 FARRMIAPL

-867 TPTGGMHEVRAIAD
+867 TPTGGMHEVHSIA
-881 TGEQFDA
+881 EAEEHFDV

-894 ALERIRGEG
+894 ALARIQAAGM
-903 FWVNA
+903 WSDLPTV
-908 PALAVTDWPED
+908 AVTDWPED
-919 SSAEGLTA
+919 GSGEGLTA

-934 GALIAAL
+934 SALIATL
-941 DEVAQEEKVA
+941 DQVSHQENAA

>member
-1 MGAQQTGPVM
+1 M
-11 DDLISEFLTETAE
+11 DDLISEFLTETSE
-24 SLDVIDA
+24 SLDVIDS
-31 ELVRFENNPDDR
+31 ELVRFENNPEDR

-82 RDGELEVSPP
+82 RDGELSVTPP

-103 IKVLLDTLE
+103 IKVLLESLE
-112 QTGAEAEGDDA
+112 ATGSEPAGEDSA
-123 DLIKRLEDAAMGK
+123 LIKRLEDAALGRMSD
-136 GVAAAPAETAE
+136 AAPAPEAKSDPEPAAE
-147 PETPENWDSD
+147 DEAGFDQD
-157 LGRELRPGEVSLADL
+157 LGRELRPGEVSLAEL
-172 EAAFHETEVEGAEDA
+172 EAAFQSAQPDAE
-187 VAEEPQ
+187 AEAEAI
-193 EHLGVGD
+193 GVGD

-207 ELRPGEVSAAELEAA
+207 ELRVGEVSAAELEAA
-222 FASAEADP
+222 FQSAEPDP
-230 GMDASAPGM
+230 GMAPPPVT
-239 DASAPGEEASAAG
+239 A
-252 DSPDIITADM
+252 ITSDM
-262 SKEEALQTAVAE
+262 STEEALQTAMSE
-274 LSGGDAGGMGGEG
+274 LRGDDTAPGADGA
-287 GPRVQ
+287 PRVQ

-319 MQTVRNIEDDE
+319 MQTVRGLEDDDL
-330 IKGPLQRLSAVTGEL
+330 KGPLQRLSAVTGEL

-367 IHDVSTDL
+367 IRDVSTDL

-380 LVMDGNETELDRQVL
+380 LVMEGQDTELDRQVL

-412 GLETPENRV
+412 GLEMPEDRV
-421 KAGKPEKGTIKL
+421 KAGKPEKGTVKL
-433 SAYHE
+433 AAYHE

-448 DGQGLN
+448 DGKGLD
-454 TAKIGEKALEKGLT
+454 TKRIGEKALEKGLT
-468 THEELARMTEAHVH
+468 THEELSRMNEAQIH

-519 VDVASKAGQGTH
+519 VDVSSTAGKGTH
-531 FTIKIPLTLAIVSAL
+531 FSIKIPLTLAIVSAL
-546 IVGCDEQ
+546 IIGCNEQ
-553 RFAIPQLSVRELV
+553 RFAIPQLAVRELV

-571 SEHTVESLNGARV
+571 SEHSVETLNNARV

-591 MPLVD
+591 MPIVD
-596 LHEVLQ
+596 LRECL
-602 VGSSTIDNDTDAGF
+602 GLSSERDVEEEAGF
-616 VVVLDAG
+616 VVVIDAG
-623 GRNVGVIVDNVLDT
+623 GRNIGVVVDNVLDT

-644 LSDSLRGVAA
+644 LSESLRGVQA

-668 ILDPNGLAGEIVSAM
+668 ILDPNGLAGEIISSMEDEASA
-683 DEDSHEMAA
+683 DAAAAAVNEMAE
-692 ATVSD
+692 
-697 MQQTQRLLLVR
+697 TQRLLLVR

-715 AVPLA
+715 AVPLS
-720 LVTRLEEFDPDK
+720 LVTRLEEFDPET
-732 IEIANDQAVVQY
+732 IEVTNGRDVVQY
-744 RGRLMPIVPL
+744 RGRLMPIVPM
-754 GSGIQTVEGQRQ
+754 GAQIQCMEGQRQ
-766 PVLVFSEDHTAI
+766 PVLVFAENHTSI

-790 ERVDLQMRAENP
+790 ERVDLQMGSDRE
-802 GVVGSAIIK
+802 GVIGSAIIK

-821 WHLEQARTGSVQRKT
+821 WYLDQSRAADVQRRASSA
-836 TTTRRRVLLVDADA
+836 RRRILLVDADA
-850 FARRMVAPL
+850 FARRMIAPL

-867 TPTGGMHEVRAIAD
+867 MPAGGMHEVQAIA
-881 TGEQFDA
+881 ESEERFDA

-894 ALERIRGEG
+894 ALERIQSQGL
-903 FWVNA
+903 WTDL
-908 PALAVTDWPED
+908 PTIAVTDWPED
-919 SSAEGLTA
+919 SGAEGLTA

-934 GALIAAL
+934 SALIATL
-941 DEVAQEEKVA
+941 DQVSQGEAA

>member
-1 MGAQQTGPVM
+1 M
-11 DDLISEFLTETAE
+11 DDLISEFLTETGE

-31 ELVRFENNPDDR
+31 ELVRFENNPEDR

-82 RDGELEVSPP
+82 RDGDLAVTPP

-98 ESIDQ
+98 QSIDQ
-103 IKVLLDTLE
+103 IKVILRNIE
-112 QTGAEAEGDDA
+112 ETGNEPAGEDGE
-123 DLIKRLEDAAMGK
+123 LIGRLEDASQGR
-136 GVAAAPAETAE
+136 VTEPVETAE
-147 PETPENWDSD
+147 PVETVPEGWDAD

-172 EAAFHETEVEGAEDA
+172 EAAFLTTEAEVEIPTSAEA
-187 VAEEPQ
+187 PAA

-207 ELRPGEVSAAELEAA
+207 ELRPGEVSVAELEAA
-222 FASAEADP
+222 FNSAEPEA
-230 GMDASAPGM
+230 GMAP
-239 DASAPGEEASAAG
+239 AG
-252 DSPDIITADM
+252 ITPDM
-262 SKEEALQTAVAE
+262 STTEALQTAVAE
-274 LSGGDAGGMGGEG
+274 LKGGDDHVMGGDG
-287 GPRVQ
+287 APRMQ
-292 QTVRVGVDVLE
+292 QTVRVGVDVLD

-319 MQTVRNIEDDE
+319 MQTIRGLEDEDL
-330 IKGPLQRLSAVTGEL
+330 KVPLQRLSAVTGEL

-367 IHDVSTDL
+367 IRDVSTDL

-380 LVMDGNETELDRQVL
+380 LVMDGSDTELDRQVL

-412 GLETPENRV
+412 GLEIPADRV
-421 KAGKPEKGTIKL
+421 KAGKPEKGVITLK
-433 SAYHE
+433 AFHE

-448 DGQGLN
+448 DGMGLN
-454 TAKIGEKALEKGLT
+454 TARIGEKALDKGLVT
-468 THEELARMTEAHVH
+468 QEELAAMTEQQIH
-482 RFIFAAGF
+482 RFIFAPGF

-506 DVVRTN
+506 DVVRNN

-519 VDVASKAGQGTH
+519 VDVTSTAGKGSH
-531 FTIKIPLTLAIVSAL
+531 FKIKIPLTLAIVSAL
-546 IVGCDEQ
+546 IIGSHNQ
-553 RFAIPQLSVRELV
+553 RFAIPQLAVRELV

-571 SEHTVESLNGARV
+571 SDHAVESLSGARV

-596 LHEVLQ
+596 LQEVLGVSQ
-602 VGSSTIDNDTDAGF
+602 SSVETGDEAKVDTGF

-623 GRNVGVIVDNVLDT
+623 GRNVGLIVDNVLDT

-644 LSDSLRGVAA
+644 LSDSLRGVGA
-654 YSGATILGDGSVIM
+654 YSGATILGDGTVIM
-668 ILDPNGLAGEIVSAM
+668 ILDPNGLAGEIVTSM
-683 DEDSHEMAA
+683 EDEAHYAANAA
-692 ATVSD
+692 AAAEP
-697 MQQTQRLLLVR
+697 QNTQRLLLVR
-708 AGGEEPK
+708 AGGTEAK

-720 LVTRLEEFDPDK
+720 LVTRLEEFQPDT
-732 IEIANDQAVVQY
+732 IETTNGRLVVQY

-754 GSGIQTVEGQRQ
+754 GGQIGGMQGQRQ
-766 PVLVFSEDHTAI
+766 PVLVFSEGHGAI
-778 GLAVDEIVDVVE
+778 GLAVDQIVDVVE
-790 ERVDLQMRAENP
+790 ERVDLQMRSDKP
-802 GVVGSAIIK
+802 GIIGSAIIK

-821 WHLEQARTGSVQRKT
+821 WHLEQAQAGNIQRRTSRR
-836 TTTRRRVLLVDADA
+836 RRRVLLVDADA
-850 FARRMVAPL
+850 FARRMIAPL

-867 TPTGGMHEVRAIAD
+867 TPTGGMHEVMAIAEA
-881 TGEQFDA
+881 GEQFDA

-894 ALERIRGEG
+894 ALEKIRAQGL
-903 FWVNA
+903 WANL

-919 SSAEGLTA
+919 TKAEGLTV

-941 DEVAQEEKVA
+941 DEASDQEKVA

>member
-1 MGAQQTGPVM
+1 M
-11 DDLISEFLTETAE
+11 DDLISEFLTETGE
-24 SLDVIDA
+24 SLDVIDS
-31 ELVRFENNPDDR
+31 ELVRFENNPEDR

-54 TVKGTCGFLGLPR
+54 TIKGTCGFLGLPR

-82 RDGELEVSPP
+82 RDGELSVSPP

-98 ESIDQ
+98 QAIDQ
-103 IKVLLDTLE
+103 IKVVLE
-112 QTGAEAEGDDA
+112 SLENSGVEPAGDDA
-123 DLIKRLEDAAMGK
+123 ELIGRLEDAAMGRLPEQ
-136 GVAAAPAETAE
+136 AAEE
-147 PETPENWDSD
+147 VQQEPENWDAD

-172 EAAFHETEVEGAEDA
+172 EAAFNSAAPEVDVPAVPTAEA
-187 VAEEPQ
+187 APAEAAPVEAAPV

-200 FDPELGR
+200 FDPDLGR

-222 FASAEADP
+222 FASAEP
-230 GMDASAPGM
+230 EVSVAP
-239 DASAPGEEASAAG
+239 
-252 DSPDIITADM
+252 TAELISKDM
-262 SKEEALQTAVAE
+262 SREEALQTAMAE
-274 LSGGDAGGMGGEG
+274 LKGSDEHVMGEG
-287 GPRVQ
+287 GVKVMA
-292 QTVRVGVDVLE
+292 TVRVGVDVLE

-319 MQTVRNIEDDE
+319 MQTVRGLEDDDL
-330 IKGPLQRLSAVTGEL
+330 KGPLQRLSAVTGEL

-367 IHDVSTDL
+367 IRDVSTDL

-380 LVMDGNETELDRQVL
+380 LVMDGNDTELDRQVL

-412 GLETPENRV
+412 GLEMPADRV
-421 KAGKPEKGTIKL
+421 KAGKSEKGTIKL

-438 GGHIIISIAD
+438 GGHIIIAISD
-448 DGQGLN
+448 DGMGLN
-454 TAKIGEKALEKGLT
+454 TKRIGEKALEKGLT
-468 THEELARMTEAHVH
+468 THEELERMTDQQIH
-482 RFIFAAGF
+482 RFIFAPGF
-490 STAAKVTN
+490 STAEKVTN

-519 VDVASKAGQGTH
+519 IDVTSTAGKGSN
-531 FTIKIPLTLAIVSAL
+531 FSIKIPLTLAIVSAL
-546 IVGCDEQ
+546 IIGCDEQ
-553 RFAIPQLSVRELV
+553 RFAIPQLAVRELV

-571 SEHTVESLNGARV
+571 SDHTVENLNGARV

-596 LHEVLQ
+596 LHDVLG
-602 VGSSTIDNDTDAGF
+602 VGEAYNGASDETGF

-623 GRNVGVIVDNVLDT
+623 GRNVGLVVDNVLDT

-644 LSDSLRGVAA
+644 LSDSLRGVHA

-668 ILDPNGLAGEIVSAM
+668 ILDPNGLAGEIVTAM
-683 DEDSHEMAA
+683 DDEATIDAGASKAAEMAN
-692 ATVSD
+692 
-697 MQQTQRLLLVR
+697 TQRLLLVR
-708 AGGEEPK
+708 AGGSEPK

-720 LVTRLEEFDPDK
+720 LVTRLEEFEPQA
-732 IEIANDQAVVQY
+732 IESTNGRLVVQY
-744 RGRLMPIVPL
+744 RGRLMPIVPI
-754 GSGIQTVEGQRQ
+754 GSEIRTVEGQRQ
-766 PVLVFSEDHTAI
+766 PVLVFAENHTSI

-790 ERVDLQMRAENP
+790 ERVDLQMSSDKP
-802 GVVGSAIIK
+802 GVIGSAIIK

-821 WHLEQARTGSVQRKT
+821 WYLDQSRAGNIQRRSSN
-836 TTTRRRVLLVDADA
+836 RRRRILLVDADA
-850 FARRMVAPL
+850 FARRMIAPL

-867 TPTGGMHEVRAIAD
+867 TPTGGMHEVHAIAEA
-881 TGEQFDA
+881 GEKFDA
-888 LVGDPA
+888 MVGDPS
-894 ALERIRGEG
+894 ALSRIRQEG
-903 FWVNA
+903 LWPNL
-908 PALAVTDWPED
+908 PTLAVTDWPED
-919 SSAEGLTA
+919 TQAEGLTA

-941 DEVAQEEKVA
+941 DSVSQEEKVA

>member
-1 MGAQQTGPVM
+1 M

-31 ELVRFENNPDDR
+31 ELVRFENNPEDR

-54 TVKGTCGFLGLPR
+54 TIKGTCGFLGLPR

-82 RDGELEVSPP
+82 RDGELAVSPP

-98 ESIDQ
+98 EAIDQ
-103 IKVLLDTLE
+103 IKVLLESLE
-112 QTGAEAEGDDA
+112 ETGAEPAGEDSA
-123 DLIKRLEDAAMGK
+123 LISKLEDAAMGK
-136 GVAAAPAETAE
+136 LEGAVQPDAPQK
-147 PETPENWDSD
+147 PENWDED

-172 EAAFHETEVEGAEDA
+172 EAAFQNADVEPANDPGDAAPAESA
-187 VAEEPQ
+187 PVQ
-193 EHLGVGD
+193 HLGVGD

-222 FASAEADP
+222 FMSADVEP
-230 GMDASAPGM
+230 GYAPEPPK
-239 DASAPGEEASAAG
+239 AF
-252 DSPDIITADM
+252 ITDDM
-262 SKEEALQTAVAE
+262 SHEEALQSAMAE
-274 LSGGDAGGMGGEG
+274 LKGVDHVAGGEG

-292 QTVRVGVDVLE
+292 QTVRVTVDVLE
-303 ALMTTVSELVL
+303 GLMTTVSELVL

-319 MQTVRNIEDDE
+319 MQTIRGMEDE
-330 IKGPLQRLSAVTGEL
+330 ELKGPLQRLSAVTGEL

-367 IHDVSTDL
+367 IRDVSTDL

-380 LVMDGNETELDRQVL
+380 LVMEGQDTELDRQVL

-412 GLETPENRV
+412 GLEMPADRV
-421 KAGKPEKGTIKL
+421 KAGKPEKGRIKL

-438 GGHIIISIAD
+438 GGHIIISISD
-448 DGQGLN
+448 DGKGLD
-454 TAKIGEKALEKGLT
+454 TKRIGEKALEKGLT
-468 THEELARMTEAHVH
+468 THDELERMTEAQIH
-482 RFIFAAGF
+482 RFIFAPGF

-519 VDVASKAGQGTH
+519 VDVASTAGRGSH
-531 FTIKIPLTLAIVSAL
+531 FSIKIPLTLAIVSAL

-553 RFAIPQLSVRELV
+553 RFAIPQLAVRELV

-571 SEHTVESLNGARV
+571 SEHTVEKLHGARV

-591 MPLVD
+591 MPIVD
-596 LHEVLQ
+596 LHDVLG
-602 VGSSTIDNDTDAGF
+602 VGEAYSGGEDEAAF

-623 GRNVGVIVDNVLDT
+623 GRNVGLVVDNVLDT

-644 LSDSLRGVAA
+644 LSESLRNVSA

-683 DEDSHEMAA
+683 EEEAVNDMASA
-692 ATVSD
+692 SVTELA
-697 MQQTQRLLLVR
+697 QQTQRLLLVR
-708 AGGEEPK
+708 AGGTEPK

-720 LVTRLEEFDPDK
+720 LVTRLEEFEPDT
-732 IEIANDQAVVQY
+732 IETTNGRQVVQY

-754 GSGIQTVEGQRQ
+754 GAEIRCTEGQRL
-766 PVLVFSEDHTAI
+766 PVLVFAENHTAI
-778 GLAVDEIVDVVE
+778 GLAVDQIVDVVE
-790 ERVDLQMRAENP
+790 ERVDMQMSSDKQ
-802 GVVGSAIIK
+802 GVIGSAIIK

-821 WHLEQARTGSVQRKT
+821 WYLDQSRASDIQRRSAS
-836 TTTRRRVLLVDADA
+836 RRRKVLLVDADA
-850 FARRMVAPL
+850 FARRMIAPL

-867 TPTGGMHEVRAIAD
+867 TPAGGMHEVKSIAEA
-881 TGEQFDA
+881 GEHFDA

-894 ALERIRGEG
+894 ALDRIRNEG
-903 FWVNA
+903 MWTNL

-919 SSAEGLTA
+919 TPADGLTV

-941 DEVAQEEKVA
+941 DEVSQEEKVA

>member
-1 MGAQQTGPVM
+1 M
-11 DDLISEFLTETAE
+11 DDLISEFLMETAE
-24 SLDVIDA
+24 SLDVIDS
-31 ELVRFENNPDDR
+31 ELVRFENNPEDR

-54 TVKGTCGFLGLPR
+54 TIKGTCGFLGLPR

-82 RDGELEVSPP
+82 RDGELSVTPP

-98 ESIDQ
+98 QAIDQ
-103 IKVLLDTLE
+103 IKVVLDSLE
-112 QTGAEAEGDDA
+112 QSGVEPAGNDAE
-123 DLIKRLEDAAMGK
+123 LIARLEDAAMGRL
-136 GVAAAPAETAE
+136 AEQPAEEAQQQ
-147 PETPENWDSD
+147 PENWDSD

-172 EAAFHETEVEGAEDA
+172 EAAFNGAEAEVEAGAEPTAADA
-187 VAEEPQ
+187 APAPV
-193 EHLGVGD
+193 EHIGVGE
-200 FDPELGR
+200 FDPDLGR

-222 FASAEADP
+222 FADAEADP
-230 GMDASAPGM
+230 AVAPP
-239 DASAPGEEASAAG
+239 AVAEV
-252 DSPDIITADM
+252 ITKDM
-262 SKEEALQTAVAE
+262 SREEALQTAMAE
-274 LSGGDAGGMGGEG
+274 LKGADEQVAGEG
-287 GPRVQ
+287 GVKVMA
-292 QTVRVGVDVLE
+292 TVRVGVDVLE

-319 MQTVRNIEDDE
+319 MQTVRGLEDDDL
-330 IKGPLQRLSAVTGEL
+330 KGPLQRLSAVTGEL

-367 IHDVSTDL
+367 IRDVSTDL

-412 GLETPENRV
+412 GLEMPADRL
-421 KAGKPEKGTIKL
+421 KAGKSEKGTIKL

-438 GGHIIISIAD
+438 GGHIIIAISD
-448 DGQGLN
+448 DGMGLN
-454 TAKIGEKALEKGLT
+454 TARIGEKALEKGLT
-468 THEELARMTEAHVH
+468 THDELERMTDQQIH
-482 RFIFAAGF
+482 RFIFAPGF
-490 STAAKVTN
+490 STAEKVTN

-519 VDVASKAGQGTH
+519 IDVTSTAGKGSH
-531 FTIKIPLTLAIVSAL
+531 FSIKIPLTLAIVSAL

-553 RFAIPQLSVRELV
+553 RFAIPQLAVRELV

-571 SEHTVESLNGARV
+571 SEHTVENLNGARV

-596 LHEVLQ
+596 LHDVLG
-602 VGSSTIDNDTDAGF
+602 VGEAYNGNKDETGF

-623 GRNVGVIVDNVLDT
+623 GRNVGLVVDNVLDT

-644 LSDSLRGVAA
+644 LSDSLRGVHA

-668 ILDPNGLAGEIVSAM
+668 ILDPNGLAGEIVTAMEEDASEGVGSAKAA
-683 DEDSHEMAA
+683 EMAN
-692 ATVSD
+692 
-697 MQQTQRLLLVR
+697 TQRLLLVR
-708 AGGEEPK
+708 AGGAEPK

-720 LVTRLEEFDPDK
+720 LVTRLEEFDPST
-732 IEIANDQAVVQY
+732 IESTNGRLVVQY
-744 RGRLMPIVPL
+744 RGRLMPIVPI
-754 GSGIQTVEGQRQ
+754 GSEIRTVEGQRQ
-766 PVLVFSEDHTAI
+766 PVLVFAENHTSI

-790 ERVDLQMRAENP
+790 ERVDLQMSSDKP
-802 GVVGSAIIK
+802 GVIGSAIIK

-821 WHLEQARTGSVQRKT
+821 WYLDQSRAGNIQRRSSN
-836 TTTRRRVLLVDADA
+836 RRRRILLVDADA
-850 FARRMVAPL
+850 FARRMIAPL

-867 TPTGGMHEVRAIAD
+867 TPTGGMHEVLAIAEA
-881 TGEQFDA
+881 GEKFDA
-888 LVGDPA
+888 MVGDPS
-894 ALERIRGEG
+894 ALSRIRQEG
-903 FWVNA
+903 LW
-908 PALAVTDWPED
+908 PDLPTLAVTDWPED
-919 SSAEGLTA
+919 AQAEGLTA

-941 DEVAQEEKVA
+941 DSVSQEEKVA

>member
-1 MGAQQTGPVM
+1 M

-31 ELVRFENNPDDR
+31 ELVRFENNPEDR

-82 RDGELEVSPP
+82 CDGELAVSPP

-98 ESIDQ
+98 EAIDQ
-103 IKVLLDTLE
+103 IKVLLEALE
-112 QTGAEAEGDDA
+112 ETGAEPAGEDTA
-123 DLIKRLEDAAMGK
+123 LISKLEDAAMGK
-136 GVAAAPAETAE
+136 LEDAAPAADAPAAE
-147 PETPENWDSD
+147 PEHPEGWDQD

-172 EAAFHETEVEGAEDA
+172 EAAFQNAEVDPANDPGEPAAADAGNEELLGA
-187 VAEEPQ
+187 
-193 EHLGVGD
+193 GD

-222 FASAEADP
+222 FQSAEVDP
-230 GMDASAPGM
+230 ASAPAEP
-239 DASAPGEEASAAG
+239 ASL
-252 DSPDIITADM
+252 ITEDM
-262 SKEEALQTAVAE
+262 SQEEALQTAMAE
-274 LSGGDAGGMGGEG
+274 LKGGDHAAGEG

-292 QTVRVGVDVLE
+292 QTVRVTVDVLE
-303 ALMTTVSELVL
+303 GLMTTVSELVL

-319 MQTVRNIEDDE
+319 IQTIRGMEDE
-330 IKGPLQRLSAVTGEL
+330 ELKGPLQRLSAVTGEL

-367 IHDVSTDL
+367 IRDVSTDL

-380 LVMDGNETELDRQVL
+380 LVMEGQDTELDRQVL

-412 GLETPENRV
+412 GLETPAERAN
-421 KAGKPEKGTIKL
+421 AGKPEKGTIKL

-448 DGQGLN
+448 DGKGLD
-454 TAKIGEKALEKGLT
+454 TKRIGEKALEKGLT
-468 THEELARMTEAHVH
+468 THEELERMTEAQIH

-519 VDVASKAGQGTH
+519 VDVASTAGRGSH
-531 FTIKIPLTLAIVSAL
+531 FSIKIPLTLAIVSAL
-546 IVGCDEQ
+546 IVGCDEE
-553 RFAIPQLSVRELV
+553 RFAIPQLAVRELV

-571 SEHTVESLNGARV
+571 SEHTVENLHGARV

-591 MPLVD
+591 MPIVD
-596 LHEVLQ
+596 LHDVLG
-602 VGSSTIDNDTDAGF
+602 VGEAHGGGGDDEAAF

-623 GRNVGVIVDNVLDT
+623 GRNVGLVVDNVLDT

-644 LSDSLRGVAA
+644 LSDSLRNVSA

-683 DEDSHEMAA
+683 EEDAA
-692 ATVSD
+692 YD
-697 MQQTQRLLLVR
+697 MSSASVTEIDQQTQRLLLVR

-720 LVTRLEEFDPDK
+720 LVTRLEEFDPDT
-732 IEIANDQAVVQY
+732 IETTNDRQVVQY

-754 GSGIQTVEGQRQ
+754 GSQINCTEGQRL
-766 PVLVFSEDHTAI
+766 PVLVFAENHTAI
-778 GLAVDEIVDVVE
+778 GLAVDQIVDVVE
-790 ERVDLQMRAENP
+790 ERVDMQMSSDKQ
-802 GVVGSAIIK
+802 GVIGSAIIK

-821 WHLEQARTGSVQRKT
+821 WYLDQSRAGDIQRRSAS
-836 TTTRRRVLLVDADA
+836 RRRKVLLVDADA
-850 FARRMVAPL
+850 FARRMIAPL

-867 TPTGGMHEVRAIAD
+867 TPAGGMHEIKAIAEA
-881 TGEQFDA
+881 GEAFDA
-888 LVGDPA
+888 LVGDPG
-894 ALERIRGEG
+894 ALDRIRKDGL
-903 FWVNA
+903 WVNL
-908 PALAVTDWPED
+908 PALAVTDWPD
-919 SSAEGLTA
+919 DTPADGLTV

-941 DEVAQEEKVA
+941 DEVSQEEKVA